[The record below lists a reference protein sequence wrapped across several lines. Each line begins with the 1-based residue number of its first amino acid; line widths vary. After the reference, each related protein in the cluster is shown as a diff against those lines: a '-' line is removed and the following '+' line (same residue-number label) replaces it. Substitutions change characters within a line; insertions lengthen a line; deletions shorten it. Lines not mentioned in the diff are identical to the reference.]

1 MGRISFENY
10 GKRAELLSDFT
21 FMAGRYPS
29 QKEAEKFIVIDI
41 VNKLNIS
48 PSDVCLDVGCGVG
61 NILIPLS
68 FFVKKITGIDHSS
81 VIDKLTSRLSDLN
94 NVELIK
100 GNFLDLKIKK
110 IYNKIILYS
119 VLNYLEN

>member
-48 PSDVCLDVGCGVG
+48 PSDVCLDIGCG
-61 NILIPLS
+61 
-68 FFVKKITGIDHSS
+68 
-81 VIDKLTSRLSDLN
+81 
-94 NVELIK
+94 
-100 GNFLDLKIKK
+100 
-110 IYNKIILYS
+110 
-119 VLNYLEN
+119 LEIF